1 MDEAHKAVDRADQN
15 LMHLDHVVT
24 ALYDLG
30 LASVEA
36 ETEVSAKT
44 VYHFAEHLV
53 AIHQAIRNEVK
64 QAHQLM
70 RQRGEDA

>member
-15 LMHLDHVVT
+15 LMDLDHVVT

-30 LASVEA
+30 MASLEGQ
-36 ETEVSAKT
+36 TDVSAKT

-53 AIHQAIRNEVK
+53 AIHQALRNEVK

-70 RQRGEDA
+70 RECGTDE